1 MRFFTVVA
9 TIFLLM
15 VALGFGVVSFM
26 VHHQV
31 IDLSALANY
40 NPGKA
45 SILLDDEGNEWG
57 RFELDRRAFIP
68 LDHIPLHVQQAFIAA
83 EDRTFFSHNGL
94 SWRSI
99 LRSIVVNMYHG
110 RKVQGAS
117 TITQQLVRLLF
128 FDSKK
133 TFSRKIKEQFF
144 ALLVEHQFTKE
155 HILETYLNHVCFGC
169 GVYGIEAA
177 AQRFWGIH
185 SGDLS
190 VAQGATLAAIV
201 KYPARYCPLV
211 GPELARKRRNLIVQI
226 MGQIGI
232 ITPQTCVK
240 AQNEPLGVIQVQ
252 REVFAPHVKEAIRQL
267 LEDKLGRDVLY
278 AGGLTIQTTLNK
290 KIQQHAQYA
299 FAKQITMLRK
309 DLGDTIDGALLT
321 IDGNSGEI
329 KALVGGYDFKQ
340 SQFNRALQAKR
351 QMGSVFKPIVYAAA
365 IASGRSFTDVEIDE
379 PAEFACN
386 GSVWQPQNSNR
397 LFEGPMTLARALSY
411 SNNIIAIKTLLRT
424 GIDRA
429 ITLAR
434 ALHIS
439 VPMLSCPSLA
449 LGCIDISVI
458 EAAAAFNVFA
468 HNGVYVEPYMIKWVK
483 DEWGTKIYRRESV
496 QERVLAPVV
505 AGQVAQVLSIGI
517 KRYLE
522 QAQMDDFKTQ
532 AICKTGTTNDSRTCW
547 FAGATPDYTTVVYI
561 GRDSNQ
567 PLGDSVYPLW
577 TAFPIW
583 LALHR
588 TIASHNVSFTHD
600 PLLRECT
607 INWKTGKPSIGSHD
621 ECATIMIPS

>member
-1 MRFFTVVA
+1 V
-9 TIFLLM
+9 L
-15 VALGFGVVSFM
+15 SFV

-40 NPGKA
+40 NAGKA

-68 LDHIPLHVQQAFIAA
+68 LSQIPVHVQQAFIAA

-99 LRSIVVNMYHG
+99 IRSVLVNVYHG

-185 SGDLS
+185 ACDLS
-190 VAQGATLAAIV
+190 VAHGATLAAIV
-201 KYPARYCPLV
+201 KHPAHYCPLV
-211 GPELARKRRNLIVQI
+211 GPELALGRRNLIIQI
-226 MGQIGI
+226 MGQIGF
-232 ITPQTCVK
+232 ITPQVG
-240 AQNEPLGVIQVQ
+240 AAALQEPLGVIQAQ
-252 REVFAPHVKEAIRQL
+252 REAFAPHVKETMRQF
-267 LEDKLGRDVLY
+267 LEEKLGRDVLY

-299 FAKQITMLRK
+299 FAKQVTMLRK
-309 DLGDTIDGALLT
+309 NLGDTIDGALLT
-321 IDGNSGEI
+321 LDGNSGEI
-329 KALVGGYDFKQ
+329 KALVGGYDYKQ

-365 IASGRSFTDVEIDE
+365 IASGRSFADVEIDE

-424 GIDRA
+424 GIDQA
-429 ITLAR
+429 IALAR
-434 ALHIS
+434 TMHIS
-439 VPMLSCPSLA
+439 VPMLNCPSLA
-449 LGCIDISVI
+449 LGCIDITVL
-458 EAAAAFNVFA
+458 ETAATFNVFA
-468 HNGVYVEPYMIKWVK
+468 HNGMYVEPYMIKWVK

-505 AGQVAQVLSIGI
+505 AGQVAQVLSVGI

-522 QAQMDDFKTQ
+522 QAQMSDFTTQ

-561 GRDSNQ
+561 GRDGNQ
-567 PLGDSVYPLW
+567 PLGEGVYPLW
-577 TAFPIW
+577 TAFPVW

-588 TIASHNVSFTHD
+588 TIVPRSSTFIYD
-600 PLLRECT
+600 PQLRECM
-607 INWKTGKPSIGSHD
+607 IDWVTGKETSVITD
-621 ECATIMIPS
+621 EAATLMVPRSCM